1 LDGVKQRL
9 ALLRSR
15 IDRLY
20 EDKLDG
26 KITQEFWA
34 TKASEYRE
42 QELALETALKRL
54 TRPVA
59 PDHAL
64 TVERIFEL
72 ANKAYSLYLTRN
84 AAEQAQLLKMVLL
97 NCATDGANLWPNYRK
112 PFDVIAQRAKNEQWS
127 GREDLNLRPPAPK
140 AGALP
145 GCATPRLW

>member
-54 TRPVA
+54 TRPVV

-84 AAEQAQLLKMVLL
+84 AAEQAQL
-97 NCATDGANLWPNYRK
+97 RR
-112 PFDVIAQRAKNEQWS
+112 AQRAKNEQWS